1 MTEAMINLP
10 EAISK
15 SDDTDFLRELIQDA
29 AQRLME
35 IEVGAVC
42 GAGLRERT
50 PDRGNQRNGL
60 SYAFPRLLCDKDRCP
75 APQIC
80 RAAAGDGSRTGRPQ
94 GPCGSVIAPVFFHDL
109 NG

>member
-60 SYAFPRLLCDKDRCP
+60 SYAFPRLLCDKEPLPGTPNMPGGGGGR
-75 APQIC
+75 
-80 RAAAGDGSRTGRPQ
+80 SRTVGRK
-94 GPCGSVIAPVFFHDL
+94 GRAVV
-109 NG
+109 

>member
-60 SYAFPRLLCDKDRCP
+60 SYAFPRLLCDKG
-75 APQIC
+75 
-80 RAAAGDGSRTGRPQ
+80 AAARHPKYAGRRR
-94 GPCGSVIAPVFFHDL
+94 GTDRERVGRKGRAVV
-109 NG
+109 